1 MNFEMDGKNLSKA
14 GDQSSTQLDDGICI
28 IEGLLYQVVMDW
40 KAKQSRKSKA
50 KKKMVSR
57 V

>member
-28 IEGLLYQVVMDW
+28 MEGLLYQVVMDW